1 MRFLF
6 PLLLVLAA
14 CDAQF
19 TDPVD
24 FDGQPRC
31 GAEDYYSLLGQNASV
46 LNRIDLPKA
55 SRVLRP
61 DDVITMDFSPDRLTI
76 DIDQSNLIAS
86 VTCR

>member
-6 PLLLVLAA
+6 PILLLLSA
-14 CDAQF
+14 CD
-19 TDPVD
+19 TPLSDPAD

-31 GAEDYYSLLGQNASV
+31 GAENYYYLLGKRATALEEVQ
-46 LNRIDLPKA
+46 LPSTA
-55 SRVLRP
+55 RVLRP

-76 DIDQSNLIAS
+76 DVDRSGLVSS

>member
-1 MRFLF
+1 M
-6 PLLLVLAA
+6 PLLLLLAA
-14 CDAQF
+14 CGDQF
-19 TDPVD
+19 TDPAD

-31 GAEDYYSLLGQNASV
+31 GAESYFYLLGKRASA
-46 LNRIDLPKA
+46 LDKLDLPKS

-76 DIDQSNLIAS
+76 DIDRSGLISS